1 MREAEGGRKNAPSI
15 GKSSN
20 SSSSSSAVAGFC
32 GSLDPEDEDG
42 SASTDFAVEPEP
54 SGAAA
59 ISESGGFKWAL
70 GGGDAYFAVAGPV
83 AGRVVGWRVRLDA
96 ERGNR
101 LNNLGLTSMIVAQD

>member
-1 MREAEGGRKNAPSI
+1 MREAEGRRKNAPSI

-59 ISESGGFKWAL
+59 ISESGGLNGLLEGGMRILRWQDRWQDAL
-70 GGGDAYFAVAGPV
+70 SADGG
-83 AGRVVGWRVRLDA
+83 
-96 ERGNR
+96 
-101 LNNLGLTSMIVAQD
+101 